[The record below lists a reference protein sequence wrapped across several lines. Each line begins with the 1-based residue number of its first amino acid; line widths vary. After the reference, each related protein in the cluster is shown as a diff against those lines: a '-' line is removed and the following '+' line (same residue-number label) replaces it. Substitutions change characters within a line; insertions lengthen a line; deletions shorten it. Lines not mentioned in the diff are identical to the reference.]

1 MPNKRL
7 LLHQQLFVFANN
19 LYFQPPSNVLMKYP
33 CIVYEKAT
41 PDKKNANNRTY
52 VSSDEYQIT
61 VIERDPDSNTADD
74 IVAAIPYSAI
84 ANRFVTDNLYH
95 TIIKLYI

>member
-7 LLHQQLFVFANN
+7 LLHQRLFVFANN
-19 LYFQPPSNVLMKYP
+19 LYFQPPSNVSMKYP

-41 PDKKNANNRTY
+41 PDKRNANDRTY
-52 VSSDEYQIT
+52 ISSEEYQIT
-61 VIERDPDSNTADD
+61 VIERDPDSTTADD
-74 IVAAIPYSAI
+74 IVAVLPYSAI
-84 ANRFVTDNLYH
+84 SNRFVTDNLYH

>member
-7 LLHQQLFVFANN
+7 LLHQQLIVFTNN

-33 CIVYEKAT
+33 CIVYGKAT

-74 IVAAIPYSAI
+74 IVASLPYSTI
-84 ANRFVTDNLYH
+84 SNRFVTDNLYH